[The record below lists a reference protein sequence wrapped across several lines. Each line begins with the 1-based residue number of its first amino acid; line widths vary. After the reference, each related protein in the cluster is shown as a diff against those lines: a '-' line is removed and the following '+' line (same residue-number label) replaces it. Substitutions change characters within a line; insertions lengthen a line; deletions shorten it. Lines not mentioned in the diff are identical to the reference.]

1 MSSFQTN
8 LALLRIQQEIN
19 LINKEI
25 ALNPGN
31 TGPQGPRGP
40 QGVPG
45 AKGDTGPA
53 GPAGP
58 QGPKGDTGNTG
69 ATGANGASP
78 FYTTLYGGATYT
90 PGTLSGFSTNGSNG
104 YAITTEAYNS
114 GCLVSAYG
122 PRGNAAQATY
132 VGLSEASTLST
143 IPNSIDYA
151 IYSDGVSVQIIAS
164 GTVGHNVILPNNN
177 PYYTYSVK
185 YDGQNIIL
193 YLDGEVLDSSW
204 IVPVG
209 PGKIYYGA
217 WCGYNQVTYSNL
229 QWLPIVAGTN
239 GTNGTNGLSTFTVTK
254 TNLTQGDANSFTC
267 TGNGFTSYGLV
278 DQPITGTGIIGF
290 TSNKNQQ
297 TDQIFMGYTKGT
309 SFNVPGQQWGPAV
322 DKINYGILSDSIT
335 SPTTYLYKIVNGV
348 VTMNTTNPAPSGPV
362 VISEIYHDSQI
373 DVYVNGVL
381 SSGLSFTGVPSGTN
395 YNGIFGGFKD
405 SVVREVVSSTLVPGP
420 SGSGG
425 NPFNVPL
432 IANDG
437 VTVNSGGLGVNDGVT
452 VNSGMCNFKAG
463 VQVEEG
469 LNVITGNLGLANGR
483 GDIFTMAF
491 VDDTSHLTATQNS
504 SDADAAFVFNGPQIS
519 TLIYDSGSQTRK
531 TSWVVGPESMT
542 VNGLLQVNGNVGCSN
557 VTVASGGQVTIGGVP
572 ITGGVPVKLG
582 YGVSNMPASLPATN
596 TVVPLAILDIGSLQA
611 NTYGVQINFTF
622 ASFDFALG
630 GVPPAGAG
638 QFSIWADVTP
648 EAARTDRSS
657 TVDITIPSQNIST
670 FTYTAY
676 SPGTIT
682 YYSPSGS
689 IGSLGIYGSYVNQTT
704 PLSTLAVAARLDFTV
719 MAIGGGPT
727 SQVTVSY

>member
-1 MSSFQTN
+1 MSQQALVNIRLQNEISYLQT
-8 LALLRIQQEIN
+8 LC
-19 LINKEI
+19 
-25 ALNPGN
+25 LNPLLPSGPI
-31 TGPQGPRGP
+31 GPQGP
-40 QGVPG
+40 Q
-45 AKGDTGPA
+45 
-53 GPAGP
+53 GP
-58 QGPKGDTGNTG
+58 QGPAGTNGTNG
-69 ATGANGASP
+69 VNGASA
-78 FYTTLYGGATYT
+78 FYTSLYGGATYT
-90 PGTLSGFSTNGSNG
+90 TGTLSGFSTNGTNG

-114 GCLVSAYG
+114 GCIVSAYG
-122 PRGNAAQATY
+122 PRGSGLQATY
-132 VGLSEASTLST
+132 VGLSEASTLAT
-143 IPNSIDYA
+143 IPNSLDYA
-151 IYSDGVSVQIIAS
+151 IYSDGTTVQLIAS
-164 GTVGHNVILPNNN
+164 GQVSTLVPLPNSN
-177 PYYTYSVK
+177 PFYTYSVK
-185 YDGQNIIL
+185 YDGQNIII

-217 WCGYNQVTYSNL
+217 WCSYNNVTYSNL

-278 DQPITGTGIIGF
+278 DQPITGTGVIGF
-290 TSNKNQQ
+290 TSNENQQ

-348 VTMNTTNPAPSGPV
+348 VTINTTNPAPSGPV

-381 SSGLSFTGVPSGTN
+381 SSGLSFTGVPVGTD

-432 IANDG
+432 IANDSI
-437 VTVNSGGLGVNDGVT
+437 TVNAGGIGVDGGIT
-452 VNSGMCNFKAG
+452 VNTGLSNFKAG

-469 LNVITGNLGLANGR
+469 LNVISGDLGIENR
-483 GDIFTMAF
+483 SGDTFTMAF
-491 VDDTSHLTATQNS
+491 VDDTGHLTATQNS
-504 SDADAAFVFNGPQIS
+504 SDADAALVFDGPQIS
-519 TLIYDSGSQTRK
+519 TLIYDTGDQTRK
-531 TSWVVGPESMT
+531 TALTVGPVS
-542 VNGLLQVNGNVGCSN
+542 VGITGALG
-557 VTVASGGQVTIGGVP
+557 VTGEVACASVAVASGGQVTIGGIP

-596 TVVPLAILDIGSLQA
+596 SVVPLAILDIESLQA

-638 QFSIWADVTP
+638 QFAIWADVTP
-648 EAARTDRSS
+648 EAALTDRSS
-657 TVDITIPSQNIST
+657 TIDITIPAQNLST

-676 SPGTIT
+676 SPGTLT
-682 YYSPSGS
+682 YYSPSGA
-689 IGSLGIYGSYVNQTT
+689 IGSLGIYGSYVNQST
-704 PLSTLAVAARLDFTV
+704 PLSTLAVDARLDFTI

-727 SQVTVSY
+727 TQVSVSY